1 MIKSGNFYWKLE
13 LIEDEYSQL
22 EIRIPDLKK
31 FCVSIDLSYF
41 LSLTLCGNLVED
53 EMIKW

>member
-13 LIEDEYSQL
+13 PIRDEYSQL

-31 FCVSIDLSYF
+31 FYNRFISYF
-41 LSLTLCGNLVED
+41 LSLTLCGKLIED
-53 EMIKW
+53 ETIKW

>member
-13 LIEDEYSQL
+13 PIRDEYSQL
-22 EIRIPDLKK
+22 DIRIPNLKK
-31 FCVSIDLSYF
+31 LCFNNLSYF